1 MLLRKI
7 KEIGKVWKLR
17 KIAKQVRA
25 GMVPKGVSRETIFEA
40 LQLTR
45 PRGAMEIF
53 GILSMKHYGAD
64 GVLKAD
70 LGVQSVRKITLAFVK
85 YLTDAFCTSGQAALL
100 DDFVYHAAGAG
111 SAAEASGDIAL
122 GAETGVRVAGSQ
134 THGASSN
141 IFETVK
147 TWVASGVFTAIE
159 HGLFNCLTS
168 TASQILLDRSLVS
181 TPPTCATGDEIVF
194 TYDLTLNT
202 ET

>member
-1 MLLRKI
+1 MLLDQIRRFN
-7 KEIGKVWKLR
+7 EVWALR
-17 KIAKQVRA
+17 KVARQVRE
-25 GMVPKGVSRETIFEA
+25 GRVPKGVSKETIFKA

-45 PRGAMEIF
+45 PRNAMEVF
-53 GILSMKHYGAD
+53 GVLSMRHYGKD

-70 LGVQSVRKITLAFVK
+70 LGVQSVRKITLAFIK
-85 YLTDAFCTSGQAALL
+85 FLADGFCSSGSAALL

-122 GAETGVRVAGSQ
+122 GAETGVRVTGSQ

-181 TPPTCATGDEIVF
+181 TPPTCVTGDEIVF